1 MSAASDNLS
10 ELCIPS
16 ARDRMHSAYTVGLNV
31 SLLLNFSPTV
41 NYLVFTD
48 VRFNDFVVESVKMT
62 HSGAELA
69 SCVGN
74 PFPVLFLGFV
84 AWVEHNQSVVERLEE
99 QSEVS

>member
-1 MSAASDNLS
+1 MSTAGDNLS
-10 ELCIPS
+10 GCAFRQLEEGYY
-16 ARDRMHSAYTVGLNV
+16 SAYAVGLNV
-31 SLLLNFSPTV
+31 SLLLDFSPTV
-41 NYLVFTD
+41 NHLVFTD

-62 HSGAELA
+62 HSGTELA

-84 AWVEHNQSVVERLEE
+84 AWIEHNQSVVERLEE